1 MSARIT
7 AKLLKPRQN
16 TPQRDRLIAMSRD
29 WIANQKRPD
38 IETMRADAATR
49 WAALVERSPCRIPI
63 IEPTTGHAIIAMV
76 ACWHRVSPEE
86 ITGRARW
93 TQLMEA
99 RHDAI
104 AAVAFNCRVA
114 GRPLRLGEIGRH
126 FQRDHS
132 TVFASLK
139 QSGIASLSEPSAQSA
154 SPELPA
160 TP

>member
-1 MSARIT
+1 MSFKIT

-16 TPQRDRLIAMSRD
+16 TRRRDRLIALSRD
-29 WIANQKRPD
+29 WIADQKRPD
-38 IETMRADAATR
+38 IEILRADAATR
-49 WAALVERSPCRIPI
+49 WGALVARSTCGIPI
-63 IEPTTGHAIIAMV
+63 IEPTTGHEIIAMV

-86 ITGRARW
+86 ITGRERW

-104 AAVAFNCRVA
+104 AAVAINCRVA
-114 GRPLRLGEIGRH
+114 GRPLKLGEIGRH
-126 FQRDHS
+126 FRRDHS
-132 TVFASLK
+132 TIFASLK
-139 QSGIASLSEPSAQSA
+139 QSGIVSLSDPSAQSA